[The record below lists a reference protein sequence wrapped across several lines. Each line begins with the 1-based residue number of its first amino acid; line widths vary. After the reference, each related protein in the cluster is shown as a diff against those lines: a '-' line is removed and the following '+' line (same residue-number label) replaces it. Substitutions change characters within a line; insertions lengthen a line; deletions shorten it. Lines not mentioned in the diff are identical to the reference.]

1 MGKKIM
7 IFAGAPENSALEWEG
22 VQLLDHFLGP
32 LAAFSKQPELS
43 SPLPAGTDPASSSD
57 NALWRSIP
65 LHRARL
71 EFGFSQVH
79 EIGDWHYGHPDFFE
93 TASLSG
99 QSASELPASGPMSQS
114 ILHDFY
120 DYSLA
125 IHDDIPSSQ
134 LPPGS
139 GSFNTTTSSFN
150 TTDGISIDDSRGGA
164 GSSPAHD
171 VSALE
176 TSHLSDLEDIPK
188 ASYLESIS
196 PQTMTVNLIVGIIS
210 IAEPRTVKTRWGS
223 SKTLVELLVGD
234 ETKSGFTITF
244 WLPSESDSKPQDS
257 KTAAATTEV
266 VLRRLRRQDIVLL
279 RNVALGAF
287 MKKVHGHSLRKG
299 LTKVSLLHRKKL
311 DKDDMGGLYSIRQLS
326 SKNPGHPQI
335 MKTKRV
341 WEWAVNFVGGGGGGG
356 GTSLGKRKGQGG
368 RSLRS
373 WDVPPP
379 DTQ

>member
-1 MGKKIM
+1 M
-7 IFAGAPENSALEWEG
+7 IFAGAPEHSALDWEG

-32 LAAFSKQPELS
+32 LATFMNQSELS
-43 SPLPAGTDPASSSD
+43 SPLPVEADPASSSD

-65 LHRARL
+65 LHKARL

-79 EIGDWHYGHPDFFE
+79 EIGDWNYGHPDFFE

-120 DYSLA
+120 DHSLA

-139 GSFNTTTSSFN
+139 GSFSTATSSFN
-150 TTDGISIDDSRGGA
+150 TTDGISFDDSREGA
-164 GSSPAHD
+164 GSFPTHNE
-171 VSALE
+171 SALE
-176 TSHLSDLEDIPK
+176 TTHLSDLEDIPR

-196 PQTMTVNLIVGIIS
+196 PQTMTVDLIVGIIS

-223 SKTLVELLVGD
+223 SKSLVELLVGD

-244 WLPSESDSKPQDS
+244 WLPSESEVKLPDS
-257 KTAAATTEV
+257 KTATTTEA
-266 VLRRLRRQDIVLL
+266 VLRQLRRQDIVLL

-311 DKDDMGGLYSIRQLS
+311 DRDDMGGLYSMRQLS

-341 WEWAVNFVGGGGGGG
+341 WEWAVNFVGGGGG
-356 GTSLGKRKGQGG
+356 TSLGKRKGQGG